1 MEPYVPSRFARQF
14 GYDQLYVGNPN
25 LNLAFM
31 GSLIDG
37 ARAWRFFITGCTGAR
52 LRTPLRA
59 PNLLMTLC
67 FCQWYATSNSTPLG
81 FKANSSGV
89 KLISQR
95 LKRKV
100 SERREGKRVRVP
112 GIEEFVA
119 VDDSEASDAESPRF
133 EAEAVSYT
141 HLTLPTKRIV

>member
-1 MEPYVPSRFARQF
+1 
-14 GYDQLYVGNPN
+14 
-25 LNLAFM
+25 
-31 GSLIDG
+31 
-37 ARAWRFFITGCTGAR
+37 
-52 LRTPLRA
+52 
-59 PNLLMTLC
+59 MTLS

-81 FKANSSGV
+81 FNANSSGV

-100 SERREGKRVRVP
+100 SERREGRRVRVP

-133 EAEAVSYT
+133 EAEAGAE
-141 HLTLPTKRIV
+141 TLAAGSGVMGTIPPRHVEEVEEEGSDVPLKRKRTGGSRRKQLVKKPCRQALSLIHI